1 MGIIPLFSIMTPDRG
16 GRRSLAY
23 ASLRA
28 VMENCLPLVII
39 QLTCAHLIEVGL
51 ARGHTGGWIY

>member
-1 MGIIPLFSIMTPDRG
+1 MKPDRG